1 MRKMFGGIVPVLV
14 VAWTVSVSGAE
25 TDYATRMMNCTV
37 KVFQKDSTA
46 TGFLVIAPSGPTN
59 AVAIVTA
66 RHVFEKATSEE
77 VLLVLRR
84 AKPGGAFERY
94 DHPVRIRDGKKAR
107 WTSHATED
115 IAAMEVALPGGM
127 DIDPLPLASL
137 ASGEDLVACRLHAG
151 SPALVLGFPTRFE
164 SNQAG
169 FPVARQACI
178 ASHPFAQAGTNR
190 TFLADFCTFAGD
202 SGGPMF
208 VDDAR
213 GTGPSRPLVIGMILA
228 SFRHDEKV
236 VTMYEERTI
245 HHPLDISTVV
255 HAASIRETVEA
266 ALKAAR

>member
-1 MRKMFGGIVPVLV
+1 MQNVLGRIVPALV
-14 VAWTVSVSGAE
+14 VAWSVSVSGAE

-46 TGFLVIAPSGPTN
+46 TGFLLTAPAGPTST
-59 AVAIVTA
+59 VVVVTA
-66 RHVFEKATSEE
+66 RHVFDMATSEE

-84 AKPGGAFERY
+84 AKPDGAFERY
-94 DHPVRIRDGKKAR
+94 DHPVRIRDGKKAL

-115 IAAMEVALPGGM
+115 IAAMKVTLPAGM
-127 DIDPLPLASL
+127 DIDPLPLRSL
-137 ASGEDLVACRLHAG
+137 ASEKDIVNCRLHAG

-208 VDDAR
+208 VEDAR
-213 GTGPSRPLVIGMILA
+213 EAGPTRPLVIGMILA

-236 VTMYEERTI
+236 VTMFEERMI

-255 HAASIRETVEA
+255 HATLIRETVEA